1 MLRNLLVVLTG
12 ALLSYVFALA
22 GSRLAWLLIIGNVE
36 NSDNKGAL
44 VRLMIVQTFVVIP
57 GIAIMVGVFVGVLV
71 QRSRWW
77 LGGVTF
83 LPFTVYGFIRDHP
96 AGAEVFLLFAY
107 LALAIAA
114 AFIVSR
120 FKHARQLS

>member
-1 MLRNLLVVLTG
+1 
-12 ALLSYVFALA
+12 
-22 GSRLAWLLIIGNVE
+22 
-36 NSDNKGAL
+36 
-44 VRLMIVQTFVVIP
+44 MIVQTFVVIP

>member
-83 LPFTVYGFIRDHP
+83 LPFTVLNRILNRFVVIAVG
-96 AGAEVFLLFAY
+96 LFAFG
-107 LALAIAA
+107 LPLLLMMLVML
-114 AFIVSR
+114 VS
-120 FKHARQLS
+120 AT